1 MLFFPIQHVLKRSQT
16 VVVIWQLTFVLWC
29 ILIRKW
35 TKLKNV
41 EKIGRKCVLQIDHC
55 INSSVLCLWMPLLV
69 CSLEA
74 FERILLIWLD
84 VTELFMGEKLPY
96 FFFFFFCCG
105 CDIFQN
111 FQPAAQYHTEQS
123 PIKHKTS
130 AHLQKFSY
138 WLSSLMSFLWYIW
151 FHAMT
156 IKVNVLASVSHHSN
170 LLTRQRTLSLLLSSI
185 FAPEAANNVWRAI
198 C

>member
-138 WLSSLMSFLWYIW
+138 WLSSLMSFFVVYMISCHDNKSKC
-151 FHAMT
+151 FGICVT
-156 IKVNVLASVSHHSN
+156 PFKS
-170 LLTRQRTLSLLLSSI
+170 TDLSAHFKFITFVHFRSRGSK
-185 FAPEAANNVWRAI
+185 
-198 C
+198 